1 LGDRTEGHPL
11 ATVSPSAVL
20 IPIHVQHH
28 GIKASPN
35 LELARAPGTLI
46 VRGTRYAHVVFTRGR
61 VLGAGVRVFGRALH
75 TLAGRGVAHRGVRVV
90 VVAGDHGRRVAGH
103 TASVLAQRRL
113 PITLVAARALGR
125 GVAVAIAVTVAV
137 AGRLAVAV
145 ALTIAVSIAVSVP
158 VTFGHAVAAEVGA
171 RRILCHATVESV
183 GDTGVRAELPCVSV
197 NILAEGIPIGLVE
210 AVVRVVP
217 HARWR
222 AKDDAS
228 EETKAQEENLVTV
241 HPSSVRNL
249 RRGSQAVQQA
259 RRQIPGPGAAPS
271 RPFARGPSFAC

>member
-183 GDTGVRAELPCVSV
+183 GDTGVRAELPIVPV
-197 NILAEGIPIGLVE
+197 DAFAKGVPFVPLAGT
-210 AVVRVVP
+210 VVRVVP

-222 AKDDAS
+222 AEGDAG
-228 EETKAQEENLVTV
+228 EEAKAKEENLLTV
-241 HPSSVRNL
+241 HPWSVRNPRW
-249 RRGSQAVQQA
+249 RRQAVQT
-259 RRQIPGPGAAPS
+259 RS
-271 RPFARGPSFAC
+271 ESES